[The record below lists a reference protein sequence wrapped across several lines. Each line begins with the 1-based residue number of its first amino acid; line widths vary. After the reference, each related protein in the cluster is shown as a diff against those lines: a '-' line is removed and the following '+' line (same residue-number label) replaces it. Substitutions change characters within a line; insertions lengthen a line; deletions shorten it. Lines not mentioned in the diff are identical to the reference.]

1 MGLHGPQFP
10 VWVVGLRDWGAHVC
24 SRGASAPLWSCLAGV
39 PTWCFQ
45 GKPDTFFFLNCNV
58 SGSIKNKVCVH
69 VSCNTLTLEL
79 TAKGE
84 DFSGFQHYCCMPGHC
99 GISILLL
106 WHFLI
111 KNRTLFLV
119 ELIGFIFVS
128 CKFCWEK
135 VKSFTFL
142 KLVFLFLIPVQ
153 IVCKYKHSRNNICI
167 LLIFHYFGGVSVHQ
181 VYFEGKTRFKK
192 EI

>member
-1 MGLHGPQFP
+1 MSPPAVVATVLNSGACTVQTKNPSEVSGLAWTPVPCVSGGPARL
-10 VWVVGLRDWGAHVC
+10 GR
-24 SRGASAPLWSCLAGV
+24 SCLQSGGLS
-39 PTWCFQ
+39 PTLELPGRSSRLVFSREARH
-45 GKPDTFFFLNCNV
+45 FFFLNCNV

-84 DFSGFQHYCCMPGHC
+84 DFSGFQHYYCIPGHC

-135 VKSFTFL
+135 VKSFT
-142 KLVFLFLIPVQ
+142 
-153 IVCKYKHSRNNICI
+153 
-167 LLIFHYFGGVSVHQ
+167 
-181 VYFEGKTRFKK
+181 
-192 EI
+192 